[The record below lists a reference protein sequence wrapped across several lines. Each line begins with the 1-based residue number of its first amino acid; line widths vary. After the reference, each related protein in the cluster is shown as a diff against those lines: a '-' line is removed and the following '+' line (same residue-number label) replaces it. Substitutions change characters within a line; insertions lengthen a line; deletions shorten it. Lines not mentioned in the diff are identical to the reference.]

1 MIFQYLI
8 SPPNLATIQ
17 IILNKCFS
25 KNVILV
31 IPIEEKYVS
40 DSAQV
45 IMWCLGELTLGM
57 SLVTSMKSEATH

>member
-17 IILNKCFS
+17 INLNKCFS
-25 KNVILV
+25 KNVIPV

-45 IMWCLGELTLGM
+45 IM
-57 SLVTSMKSEATH
+57 